1 MISKCVLSIDDRR
14 HIEQHVR
21 QTEQNK
27 ALLDVIV
34 ERNSST
40 FRVFKAVLRESGYED
55 IAELLSC
62 DPEDVILYSRTVQM
76 PGTNNF
82 LFFCYNLYH
91 GRMFFCVFCLTFC
104 YINMHIGRKPDYI
117 FKRFVIHL
125 D

>member
-1 MISKCVLSIDDRR
+1 MISQCALSIDDRR

-27 ALLDVIV
+27 ALLDLIV

-40 FRVFKAVLRESGYED
+40 FRVFKAVLRESGYEE

-76 PGTNNF
+76 TGTNTVYNF
-82 LFFCYNLYH
+82 CRFFLQFIPLLEV
-91 GRMFFCVFCLTFC
+91 FFLVFF
-104 YINMHIGRKPDYI
+104 
-117 FKRFVIHL
+117 
-125 D
+125 